1 MAQARNT
8 FIKSK
13 LNKDLDARLMPQ
25 GEYRDALNVQVSK
38 SEGSSVGSL
47 ENVLGTTAILDI
59 QTETGIN
66 DLVCIGQLADES
78 NGKVY
83 LFLTNNT
90 TSSFLVG
97 SRNYIIEVTVD
108 ATPPNN
114 YKILVE
120 GPFLNFS
127 ANYKIYASNLLEDLL
142 FWTDNYNQPRVI
154 NITLANPNPT
164 VTPTP
169 TYYTTEDQ
177 ISVAKYNPYEAIE
190 LWQESALG
198 GSGTYETTMKDVTS
212 KTLPNGGTGFSANN
226 VTTPVGFIL
235 LTGFTGDLPASQS
248 PQAASNPPVGTQ
260 NMIGNSGIN
269 YGGATVSYVDGNG
282 DIKPLYTTGPT
293 YVYNWKY
300 QSAQPL
306 IPILEGI
313 SQIKLVDDP
322 IGQSPNV
329 DWPTVVD
336 EGTEIVFNAN
346 PYYDKNFA
354 GDSSYLEDKFVRFSY
369 RFKFEDNEYSLMAPF
384 TQIAFIPKQDGYFLY
399 IKEVLGIQGE
409 DSQTEAYRSSIVSF
423 MENKADDI
431 KLRVPL
437 PETKATIANALKIK
451 ELEILY
457 KESDALAVKVI
468 DVITIDDL
476 TQNPTTDP
484 NFFVYD
490 YISKKPIKTLT
501 ENQLTRVYDK
511 IPVRAFSQEIASN
524 RVVYGNFQNKHTP
537 PGFLDYNVG
546 VSPKYLFNLQNGSF
560 IVTTGSTYAAGA
572 TININTVLGTIQVGS
587 YVTGTSGV
595 LDETQITEVATNNVS
610 VKLSKEITVATGALL
625 TVTPVGDDTQ
635 SVSRIEYP
643 NSTLKQNRTY
653 QVGVVLSDRYG
664 RSSTVILSSNATA
677 TDLGAGIGVFGGDTI
692 YASYLSQAINQN
704 SWPGDSLKVLFNSA
718 IASPKN
724 ISLGIPG
731 LYNGEVSSSDY
742 NPLGWYSYK
751 IVVKQTEQEYYN
763 VYLPGIMAA
772 YPEDTISEL
781 GKTSHVVL
789 INDNINKIPRDLSEV
804 GPAQRQFRSAVQLF
818 GRVQNTNVTTPLFTQ
833 FQPGSNLK
841 FPAEVNDQYYPGKQS
856 HTVSTI
862 STIQD
867 LFDYNP
873 QNVPIPN
880 NFPQFYA
887 LNSNPLVARI
897 STEKQIGQIATTNF
911 SSTSAVVA
919 STNFTAAQ
927 ARKVIVT
934 PGAITVTQ
942 QEGAISANDI
952 VTSDTGSIPEN
963 TYVKTVT
970 IPTQSVLDIELSN
983 TVEIVPGM
991 NLKFVKGFGDPDKG
1005 EATPPGIQYLSV
1017 YETKPVESLLDIFW
1031 ETTSTGLISSLNNL
1045 ILNSSGGS
1053 AGLSSINFAPWNEAL
1068 TLSSNSG
1075 KIFQSPVFFQDSFG
1089 AFFTSQVQANTI
1101 VLLDVTDANGLSV
1114 QGSNPYFTLTQNGN
1128 GSFDIMITQAYF
1140 DTVYFFEPNNVN
1152 ERIFNF
1158 QVQASIL
1165 NSNNVIETAGPFGFG
1180 PAGPANIAPTL
1191 PAGNNPLP
1199 QNNATIKTNRTNTQP
1214 IATFYGVNGSG
1225 NPALRYNVTHSFE
1238 SVINNTVNQN
1248 VTASNYFVLD
1258 QNVTP
1263 ATDAN
1268 FPNMKK
1274 GQLKL
1279 SLSSIPADIYTIKI
1293 NTTDGGGI
1301 PQQNQL
1307 TYIVDLTIVPTQGK
1321 QGVFSCTD
1329 PGGNYGQNTANFV
1342 WIEISGSPD
1351 FNQNGF
1357 YLWKATSFVGA
1368 GIVNQNNVVTVNRTG
1383 AILTNPVACQT
1394 SDIPFFSGS
1403 LQGVYNLLGSSDCI
1417 DCVAGTYNPGTL
1429 QNIQNFSNYSFEIV

>member
-59 QTETGIN
+59 QTTTGIN
-66 DLVCIGQLADES
+66 NLICIGQLADES

-90 TSSFLVG
+90 TSNFLVS

-108 ATPPNN
+108 AAPPNN
-114 YKILVE
+114 YKKLVE

-154 NITLANPNPT
+154 NITLANPNPK

-177 ISVAKYNPYEAIE
+177 ISVAKYNPYEAID
-190 LWQESALG
+190 LWQASTLG
-198 GSGTYETTMKDVTS
+198 GSGKYETTMKDVTS
-212 KTLPNGGTGFSANN
+212 KALPNGGTGFSGNN
-226 VTTPVGFIL
+226 VASPSPFLTL
-235 LTGFTGDLPASQS
+235 LTGFTGDLPASQN
-248 PQAASNPPVGTQ
+248 PQASGTQPTQ

-269 YGGATVSYVDGNG
+269 YGGATVSYIDANG
-282 DIKPLYTTGPT
+282 DIQPLYDAAPT

-300 QSAQPL
+300 QAPQTGIGL
-306 IPILEGI
+306 LEGI
-313 SQIKLVDDP
+313 ADIKLASQP
-322 IGQSPNV
+322 NGQTPNV
-329 DWPTVVD
+329 NWPVTVN

-457 KESDALAVKVI
+457 KESDALAVKII
-468 DVITIDDL
+468 DVITINEL
-476 TQNPTTDP
+476 TQNPTVDS
-484 NFFVYD
+484 NFFVYN

-537 PGFLDYNVG
+537 PAFLDYNVG
-546 VSPKYLFNLQNGSF
+546 VSPKYLFNLQGGSF
-560 IVTTGSTYAAGA
+560 KVTNANTYAAGA
-572 TININTVLGTIQVGS
+572 TIAINTPLGTIQVGS

-595 LDETQITEVATNNVS
+595 PNETQITEVATNNSS
-610 VKLSKEITVATGALL
+610 VKLNKEITVGANALL
-625 TVTPVGDDTQ
+625 TVAPVGDDTQ

-653 QVGVVLSDRYG
+653 QVGVVLSDKYG

-677 TDLGAGIGVFGGDTI
+677 TDLGVGIGLFGGDTI
-692 YASYLSQAINQN
+692 YAPYLSQAINQN

-718 IASPKN
+718 IVSPKN

-772 YPEDTISEL
+772 YPEDAISEL

-804 GPAQRQFRSAVQLF
+804 GPQQKQFRSAVQLF
-818 GRVQNTNVTTPLFTQ
+818 GRVQNTNLIDTLFL
-833 FQPGSNLK
+833 PGANLK
-841 FPAEVNDQYYPGKQS
+841 FPANVNDQYYPGKQS

-862 STIQD
+862 STLQD

-887 LNSNPLVARI
+887 LESNPLVARI

-919 STNFTAAQ
+919 STNFSGAES
-927 ARKVIVT
+927 RKTIVT
-934 PGAITVTQ
+934 PSNITVTQ
-942 QEGAISANDI
+942 QQGVISVNDI

-963 TYVKTVT
+963 TYVGATAT
-970 IPTQSVLDIELSN
+970 PAGSVLDIQLSN

-991 NLKFVKGFGDPDKG
+991 NLKFVKGFPQPNQG
-1005 EATPPGIQYLSV
+1005 ESTPPGIQYLSV

-1053 AGLSSINFAPWNEAL
+1053 AGLSNINFAPWNEAL
-1068 TLSSNSG
+1068 TTSINSG
-1075 KIFQSPVFFQDSFG
+1075 KIFQNPVFFQDSFG
-1089 AFFTSQVQANTI
+1089 ASFTTQVQANTI
-1101 VLLDVTDANGLSV
+1101 QLVSVTDGNGLDV
-1114 QGSNPYFTLTQNGN
+1114 QGSNPYFALVQNSN
-1128 GSFDIMITQAYF
+1128 GSFDIKITANYF
-1140 DTVYFFEPNNVN
+1140 NTVYFFEPNNVN
-1152 ERIFNF
+1152 ERLFVF
-1158 QVQASIL
+1158 QVQAQIL
-1165 NSNNVIETAGPFGFG
+1165 DSSGSTQTAGPFTFG
-1180 PAGPANIAPTL
+1180 PGGPANIAPSL
-1191 PAGNNPLP
+1191 PAVTGNPTP

-1238 SVINNTVNQN
+1238 SVINNTTNQN
-1248 VTASNYFVLD
+1248 VTASNYFILD
-1258 QNVTP
+1258 QNVTL

-1268 FPNMKK
+1268 FPNMKR

-1279 SLSSIPADIYTIKI
+1279 GLGSIPADIYTIKI

-1301 PQQNQL
+1301 SQQNQL
-1307 TYIVDLTIVPTQGK
+1307 TYIVDLTIIPTQGK
-1321 QGVFSCTD
+1321 QGTFSCTNPD
-1329 PGGNYGQNTANFV
+1329 GSGGQNTANFV
-1342 WIEISGSPD
+1342 WIQISGSPT

-1368 GIVNQNNVVTVNRTG
+1368 GIVNQSNVVTVDRTN
-1383 AILTNPVACQT
+1383 AIEINPAACQS
-1394 SDIPFFSGS
+1394 SDIPFFASS
-1403 LQGVYNLLGSSDCI
+1403 EQGVYNLLGSSDCI
-1417 DCVAGTYNPGTL
+1417 ECQSGTYNPGNL

>member
-13 LNKDLDARLMPQ
+13 LNRDLDARLMPQ

-59 QTETGIN
+59 QTITGIN
-66 DLVCIGQLADES
+66 DLICIGHLADES

-90 TSSFLVG
+90 TSNFLVG

-108 ATPPNN
+108 AASPNN
-114 YKILVE
+114 YKKLAE
-120 GPFLNFS
+120 GSFLNFS
-127 ANYKIYASNLLEDLL
+127 ANHKIYASNLLEDLL
-142 FWTDNYNQPRVI
+142 FWTDNHNQPRVI

-190 LWQESALG
+190 LWQESTLG
-198 GSGTYETTMKDVTS
+198 GSDTYETTMKDVTS
-212 KTLPNGGTGFSANN
+212 KTLPNGGTGFSGDN
-226 VTTPVGFIL
+226 VTSPADLIMV
-235 LTGFTGDLPASQS
+235 TGFTGDLPASQS
-248 PQAASNPPVGTQ
+248 PQTASTPPNDTQ

-269 YGGATVSYVDGNG
+269 YGGATVSYIDANG
-282 DIKPLYTTGPT
+282 DIQPLYATGPT

-300 QSAQPL
+300 QAPQGP
-306 IPILEGI
+306 PVNNLEGI
-313 SQIKLVDDP
+313 AQIRLVTQPD
-322 IGQSPNV
+322 GQTPNV
-329 DWPTVVD
+329 QWPVIVN

-409 DSQTEAYRSSIVSF
+409 DNQTEAYRSSIVSF

-468 DVITIDDL
+468 DIITIADL
-476 TQNPTTDP
+476 TQNPTADP

-537 PGFLDYNVG
+537 PAFLDYNVG

-560 IVTTGSTYAAGA
+560 KVTSANTYAAGT
-572 TININTVLGTIQVGS
+572 TIAINTPLGTIQVGS

-595 LDETQITEVATNNVS
+595 LNETQITEVATNNNS
-610 VKLSKEITVATGALL
+610 VKLNKEITVAAGALL

-653 QVGVVLSDRYG
+653 QVGVVLSDKYG

-677 TDLGAGIGVFGGDTI
+677 TDLGVGIGTFGGDTI
-692 YASYLSQAINQN
+692 YAPYLSQAINQN

-718 IASPKN
+718 IVSPKN
-724 ISLGIPG
+724 TSLGIPG

-772 YPEDTISEL
+772 YPEDAISEL
-781 GKTSHVVL
+781 GKTSHIVL

-804 GPAQRQFRSAVQLF
+804 GPQQKQFRSAVQLF
-818 GRVQNTNVTTPLFTQ
+818 GRVQNTNLTNTVFL
-833 FQPGSNLK
+833 PGSNLK
-841 FPAEVNDQYYPGKQS
+841 FPADVNDQYYPGKKS

-862 STIQD
+862 STLQD

-887 LNSNPLVARI
+887 LESNPLVARI

-919 STNFTAAQ
+919 STNFAANES
-927 ARKVIVT
+927 RKTIVT
-934 PGAITVTQ
+934 PANITVTQ
-942 QEGAISANDI
+942 QQGAISVNDI

-963 TYVKTVT
+963 TYVENTAT
-970 IPTQSVLDIELSN
+970 PTGSVLDIQLSN

-991 NLKFVKGFGDPDKG
+991 NLKFVKGFAIPNQG
-1005 EATPPGIQYLSV
+1005 ESTPPGIQYLSV

-1053 AGLSSINFAPWNEAL
+1053 AGLSDINFAPWNEAL
-1068 TLSSNSG
+1068 TTSINSG
-1075 KIFQSPVFFQDSFG
+1075 KIFQNPVFFQDSFG
-1089 AFFTSQVQANTI
+1089 SSFTTQVQANTI
-1101 VLLDVTDANGLSV
+1101 QLVSVTDGNGLDV
-1114 QGSNPYFTLTQNGN
+1114 QGSNPYFALEQNSN
-1128 GSFDIMITQAYF
+1128 GSFDIKITANYF
-1140 DTVYFFEPNNVN
+1140 NTVYFFEPNNVN
-1152 ERIFNF
+1152 ERLFVF
-1158 QVQASIL
+1158 QVQAQIL
-1165 NSNNVIETAGPFGFG
+1165 DSSGIAQTAGPFTFG
-1180 PAGPANIAPTL
+1180 PAGPANIAPSL
-1191 PAGNNPLP
+1191 PAITGNPTP

-1238 SVINNTVNQN
+1238 SVINNTTNLN
-1248 VTASNYFVLD
+1248 VTASNYFILD
-1258 QNVTP
+1258 QNVTL

-1268 FPNMKK
+1268 FPNMKR

-1279 SLSSIPADIYTIKI
+1279 GLGSIPADIYTVKI
-1293 NTTDGGGI
+1293 NTTDGGGVS
-1301 PQQNQL
+1301 QQNQL
-1307 TYIVDLTIVPTQGK
+1307 TYTVDLTITPTQGK
-1321 QGVFSCTD
+1321 QGTFSCTD
-1329 PGGNYGQNTANFV
+1329 PSGNGGQNSANFV
-1342 WIEISGSPD
+1342 WIQINGSPNPSQD
-1351 FNQNGF
+1351 GF

-1368 GIVNQNNVVTVNRTG
+1368 GIVNQSNVVTVDRTN
-1383 AILTNPVACQT
+1383 AILVNPTVCQT
-1394 SDIPFFSGS
+1394 SDIPFFASS
-1403 LQGVYNLLGSSDCI
+1403 EQGVYNLLGSSDCI
-1417 DCVAGTYNPGTL
+1417 ACQSGTYNPGTL
-1429 QNIQNFSNYSFEIV
+1429 QDIQNFSNYSFEIV